1 MRCARCDAELTGGT
15 VTGLCPVCLIDTA
28 LPDEASPDNGAF
40 RYDLIEEIGRGG
52 MGVVYRAVQHGSQR
66 QVAIKMILAEQAAS
80 PGMMDRFRAEAEAVA
95 SLDHP
100 HILPIYEIG
109 ESEGRPFYSMKFANG
124 GTLRDCA
131 ADFSQPRAAARL

>member
-1 MRCARCDAELTGGT
+1 MRCARCEADFDATGLS
-15 VTGLCPVCLIDTA
+15 GLCPVCLLDA
-28 LPDEASPDNGAF
+28 AWPDPADAVPNEF
-40 RYDLIEEIGRGG
+40 RYDLIEEIARGG

-66 QVAIKMILAEQAAS
+66 QVAVKMILAEQAAT

-109 ESEGRPFYSMKFANG
+109 ESEGHPFFSMKFANG
-124 GTLRDCA
+124 VMLRVCLA
-131 ADFSQPRAAARL
+131 VFLAHREYA